1 MGKSLIGSARGG
13 PPEGWIRK
21 TTPDELG
28 DGISSPKSGPRAYT
42 RPNALAHGRQVA
54 EEEWH
59 VESCLVGFP
68 LTCRSASCA
77 SEYEVFDQRRAGWK
91 NSLVAR
97 RSDGGSSGGGF
108 GKENKVT
115 ERKHDHRKKLRFSL
129 LDLIPCEER
138 KGRILNF
145 YYIHVNN

>member
-13 PPEGWIRK
+13 PPEGWISK

-42 RPNALAHGRQVA
+42 SPNALAHGRQAA

-59 VESCLVGFP
+59 VESCSMGFP

-77 SEYEVFDQRRAGWK
+77 SESEVSDRRSVGQK
-91 NSLVAR
+91 KSLVAR
-97 RSDGGSSGGGF
+97 RSDGGGSGGGF

-115 ERKHDHRKKLRFSL
+115 GRKHDHRKKLRFSL
-129 LDLIPCEER
+129 LALIPCEER

-145 YYIHVNN
+145 YYIHVKN